1 MNAEAIL
8 NKIGEDAKETA
19 ERIESEAQARAA
31 EWKAASRDRIEGMH
45 ATMVAQARKDGDEL
59 EQRLL
64 RMSELEDRKALLQK
78 KRELID
84 AAFARASEKL
94 VATTASEKRAF
105 FLRQILRFAAGDE
118 TLVIG
123 AEHADWFDERFIT
136 EANKALVANGK
147 PGRLAPSA
155 EQRRGCIGLV
165 LVSNGAEIPC
175 TFGAFLEEARADM
188 EQQVAADLLNGQ

>member
-8 NKIGEDAKETA
+8 SKIGEDARETA
-19 ERIESEAQARAA
+19 ERIESEAQVRVA

-64 RMSELEDRKALLQK
+64 RMAEMEDRKALLQK

-84 AAFARASEKL
+84 AAFALAGEKL
-94 VATTASEKRAF
+94 AATTATEKRAF
-105 FLRQILRFAAGDE
+105 FLRQILRFAMGDE
-118 TLVIG
+118 TLFIG
-123 AEHADWFDERFIT
+123 AEHADWYDEQFIV
-136 EANKALVANGK
+136 EANKALVADGK
-147 PGRLAPSA
+147 HGGLTPSA
-155 EQRRGCIGLV
+155 ERRPSCVGLI

-175 TFGAFLEEARADM
+175 TFGAFIEEARAEM